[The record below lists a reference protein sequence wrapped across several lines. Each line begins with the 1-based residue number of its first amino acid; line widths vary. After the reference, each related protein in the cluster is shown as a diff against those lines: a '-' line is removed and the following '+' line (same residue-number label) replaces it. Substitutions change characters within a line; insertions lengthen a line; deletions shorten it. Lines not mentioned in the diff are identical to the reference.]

1 MFINFDQ
8 LIAKVDYD
16 VYYRVLY
23 DHYDI
28 RNYVNIRTDKKIIII
43 IIIYESII
51 QRRK

>member
-1 MFINFDQ
+1 MMYIIVFFTI
-8 LIAKVDYD
+8 V
-16 VYYRVLY
+16 R
-23 DHYDI
+23 I